1 MIPFETPL
9 HRTCLL
15 SRDTINNLYRILM
28 QAKYNYDLYTLLI
41 NRFKDEYNDLMTTW
55 YDSIDNK
62 FKFKYDIARYL
73 IVAEYF
79 LWVCNNDYD
88 RIRLLLSKYKSIL
101 AIELANYDNLFEYP
115 HIGNLNNYLA
125 KIVKED
131 IKQLVKSSLG
141 SEYKY
146 WYHQKHIYKGP
157 TAGQNGIFNSLT
169 GQHIRPNNDT
179 FSIEDF
185 S

>member
-88 RIRLLLSKYKSIL
+88 RIRLLLSKYKSIS
-101 AIELANYDNLFEYP
+101 AIELA
-115 HIGNLNNYLA
+115 
-125 KIVKED
+125 K
-131 IKQLVKSSLG
+131 
-141 SEYKY
+141 
-146 WYHQKHIYKGP
+146 
-157 TAGQNGIFNSLT
+157 
-169 GQHIRPNNDT
+169 
-179 FSIEDF
+179 
-185 S
+185 